1 MKFLTII
8 LILFSFQTIGR
19 EAGQTEIT
27 TEEGIEV
34 FKKEKYY
41 LLKKNVKITSDEFEL
56 NADLVKAYFDE
67 GLYDIEKI
75 YSNGNVILTSSK
87 GIRAL
92 GEKIDFDINS
102 TEDHLAL
109 QTEYYVENCRVSDK
123 LTDIMLLF
131 NPTDAFPY
139 YIKGVAFSESNFT
152 LSEKYLKRASTLEIN
167 PNMNQ
172 LTCRVLGDLYLKNQ
186 LPEKASEQ
194 YMKCYQFGEV
204 SDLVENGL
212 EIANDM
218 IGNKWKY
225 SKLNLTNS
233 EF

>member
-1 MKFLTII
+1 M
-8 LILFSFQTIGR
+8 
-19 EAGQTEIT
+19 
-27 TEEGIEV
+27 
-34 FKKEKYY
+34 KKENRLYNQFAIY
-41 LLKKNVKITSDEFEL
+41 LDILSDGSPHIDIFFAAMKISDKIYPDMAQDLRSMCLFHLIYNDDGSMDIFNLYLGDYDSFREFMLEC
-56 NADLVKAYFDE
+56 K
-67 GLYDIEKI
+67 LYD
-75 YSNGNVILTSSK
+75 TSIK
-87 GIRAL
+87 GHM
-92 GEKIDFDINS
+92 ESHDYMKNIDFDINS
-102 TEDHLAL
+102 PEDHLAL

-152 LSEKYLKRASTLEIN
+152 LAEKYLKRASTLEIN

-172 LTCRVLGDLYLKNQ
+172 LTCRVLGDLYLNNH

-204 SDLVENGL
+204 SELVENGL

-218 IGNKWKY
+218 IANKI
-225 SKLNLTNS
+225 
-233 EF
+233 